1 MPLATRLAYGTSI
14 APFQP
19 TLACTAVALRWWSS
33 STSRRSPRGVRR
45 RSASVLPPR
54 AGTISTFS
62 PDCVFRR
69 TFSLTISLPE
79 PKLSSSTTNLAM
91 EADVAETVKTA
102 SIVKSVRRDETM
114 FCEAVRSEQRR
125 VGQLFVREL
134 RMEHVRERS

>member
-1 MPLATRLAYGTSI
+1 
-14 APFQP
+14 
-19 TLACTAVALRWWSS
+19 
-33 STSRRSPRGVRR
+33 
-45 RSASVLPPR
+45 
-54 AGTISTFS
+54 
-62 PDCVFRR
+62 
-69 TFSLTISLPE
+69 
-79 PKLSSSTTNLAM
+79 M